1 MSEHLF
7 LLLNPL
13 ILRSS
18 LLLSELWSDNLRK
31 TKRRFT
37 KKNKKKNAQSPP
49 EPGCSGLIENGRA
62 LAIISPSLPHDNY
75 KTQCSPLSRRVA
87 LKGIR
92 LDLEWKAAAQNVS
105 TVTKKKSDLSG
116 NISEMPHLSQEE
128 AAEQAGHT
136 RYVWDLHWEGGEIA
150 VAIENRSNRPATQEV
165 KSNVEAFFFWKI
177 KVILRQSLSVF
188 HCLSRTPPRAITF
201 GKAPSVVK
209 MFDRAFI

>member
-1 MSEHLF
+1 MREHLF

-18 LLLSELWSDNLRK
+18 LLLSELRHYNLRN

-37 KKNKKKNAQSPP
+37 NKKKQNTIS
-49 EPGCSGLIENGRA
+49 CRA
-62 LAIISPSLPHDNY
+62 CLLRSKWKWACPHNYLDVVSLRKLQD
-75 KTQCSPLSRRVA
+75 TALLLRRVA

-92 LDLEWKAAAQNVS
+92 LGLKWKAAAQNVS
-105 TVTKKKSDLSG
+105 TVTEKNDLSG
-116 NISEMPHLSQEE
+116 NVSEMPHLSQEE

-136 RYVWDLHWEGGEIA
+136 RYVWVLHCEGGEIA
-150 VAIENRSNRPATQEV
+150 VSIENRSNWAAAQEV
-165 KSNVEAFFFWKI
+165 KSNVEAFFFLKI

-201 GKAPSVVK
+201 GKAPSLVK